1 MIVGIGE
8 DTKCY
13 RVYLP
18 KEKIVVTTQHVKNV
32 ETLDKTQNEQV
43 QRLYLRDDYA
53 EAEEE
58 GSSEDASSA
67 EVGDAG
73 NGEATSGR
81 LKSAKRQGKKLKKKK
96 TWTRER
102 LVTRS
107 EGPNIA
113 DGADEPAQKDEPGR
127 QEESGQEVDNVI
139 DVDPRSYR

>member
-8 DTKCY
+8 DSKCY

-18 KEKIVVTTQHVKNV
+18 MDKIVVTTQHVKNI

-53 EAEEE
+53 KAEEE
-58 GSSEDASSA
+58 GSSENASSA

-73 NGEATSGR
+73 NGVATSGR
-81 LKSAKRQGKKLKKKK
+81 LKSVKKRGKKLKKKK
-96 TWTRER
+96 TWTRDP

-113 DGADEPAQKDEPGR
+113 GGADESAQQDEPGR
-127 QEESGQEVDNVI
+127 QQESGQEVDNVI